1 MDDRGKQHEKVRE
14 EVSEFYAKAVART
27 GGCCAG
33 TSRDDLAALSGYA
46 ADELARL
53 PDDAVASAFG
63 CGNPLAFGEV
73 TPGEVVVD
81 LGSGAGIDLIVA
93 GRKVGPRGRV
103 IGVDMTDAMIERA
116 RANIA
121 AAGLANVEV
130 RKGLIEA
137 LPVAAGSVDWVVSN
151 CVVNLSPDKP
161 AVFAEIFRVLKPGG
175 RMLISDIVVE
185 DLPDWVRA
193 DKLLYSACVAGAIG
207 EAEYVAGLGAA
218 GLEEIEVRDRLVY
231 DCCQI
236 EALYR
241 DELADAK
248 AASLPDET
256 LRRAAQEV
264 DGKVWSAMFY
274 ARKPAG

>member
-1 MDDRGKQHEKVRE
+1 MDDRGIEHDKVRE
-14 EVSEFYAKAVART
+14 EVSEYYAKAVARS

-33 TSRDDLAALSGYA
+33 ASRDQVAADSGYA
-46 ADELARL
+46 ADQLARL
-53 PDDAVASAFG
+53 PDDAVASALG
-63 CGNPLAFGEV
+63 CGNPLGFGEV
-73 TPGEVVVD
+73 APGDVVVE
-81 LGSGAGIDLIVA
+81 LGAGAGIDLIVA
-93 GRKVGPRGRV
+93 GGKVGPRGRV
-103 IGVDMTDAMIERA
+103 IGVDMTDAMIDRA
-116 RANIA
+116 RANVA

-137 LPVAAGSVDWVVSN
+137 LPVDAGSVDWVVSN

-193 DKLLYSACVAGAIG
+193 DKVLYSACVAGAIS

-218 GLEEIEVRDRLVY
+218 GLQAVEVRDRLVY

-241 DELADAK
+241 DELADA
-248 AASLPDET
+248 APLPDET
-256 LRRAAQEV
+256 LRRAAQAV

-274 ARKPAG
+274 ARKPAA

>member
-1 MDDRGKQHEKVRE
+1 MDDRGKHAQVRE
-14 EVSEFYAKAVART
+14 EVSEFYAKALTRA
-27 GGCCAG
+27 GGCCGG
-33 TSRDDLAALSGYA
+33 TSQDALAALSGYG
-46 ADELARL
+46 ADELERL

-73 TPGEVVVD
+73 KPGDVVVD

-93 GRKVGPRGRV
+93 AQKVGPQGRV
-103 IGVDMTDAMIERA
+103 IGVDMTEAMIERA
-116 RANIA
+116 RANVA

-130 RKGLIEA
+130 RKGLIED
-137 LPVAAGSVDWVVSN
+137 LPIESGSVDWVISN
-151 CVVNLSPDKP
+151 CVINLSPDKP

-193 DKLLYSACVAGAIG
+193 DKLLYSACVAGAIS
-207 EAEYVAGLGAA
+207 EADYVAGLGAA
-218 GLEEIEVRDRLVY
+218 GLEAVEVRDRLVY
-231 DCCQI
+231 DCCQL

-241 DELADAK
+241 GETPGAAAGSVSADRLRK
-248 AASLPDET
+248 AAQ
-256 LRRAAQEV
+256 AV
-264 DGKVWSAMFY
+264 DGKVWSAMFH

>member
-1 MDDRGKQHEKVRE
+1 MDDRGNAHERVRE

-33 TSRDDLAALSGYA
+33 AVASGYA

-73 TPGEVVVD
+73 AAGDVVVD

-116 RANIA
+116 RANVA

-137 LPVAAGSVDWVVSN
+137 LPVEPGSVDWVVSN

-193 DKLLYSACVAGAIG
+193 DKVLYSACVAGAIS
-207 EAEYVAGLGAA
+207 EAEYVAGLTTA
-218 GLEEIEVRDRLVY
+218 GLEAVEVRDRLVY

-241 DELADAK
+241 DELADA
-248 AASLPDET
+248 AAVPDEN
-256 LRRAAQEV
+256 LRRAAQAV

-274 ARKPAG
+274 ARKPAA